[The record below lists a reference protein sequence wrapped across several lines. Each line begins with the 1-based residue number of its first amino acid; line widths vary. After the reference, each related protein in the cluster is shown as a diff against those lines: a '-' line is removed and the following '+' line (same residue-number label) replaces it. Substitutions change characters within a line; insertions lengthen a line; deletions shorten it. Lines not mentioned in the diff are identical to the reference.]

1 MASETLVLHGPD
13 SVQEIVEHAAGVLR
27 SGKLVV
33 YPTDTSYGIACD
45 PRLED
50 ALVKLIQ
57 TKKRNPDMGLPL
69 LFSDLAHCEIYHDF
83 NEMERVLARLFWPGA
98 LTIVVST
105 KMPLSSLV
113 TGGRD
118 SVAVRVPDHAIPRGI
133 AKCIDGPIV
142 GTSANISGEESPF
155 DVDMAKKQL
164 GDSVD
169 LYIDGGPSVSR
180 SNSTIVGVEPG
191 TPSNIKIYREG
202 ELSVDKLIERLRMDT
217 DAIRY
222 WSSRVVRAQVK

>member
-13 SVQEIVEHAAGVLR
+13 NVQDIVEHAAEVLL

-50 ALVKLIQ
+50 ALMKLIQ
-57 TKKRNPDMGLPL
+57 AKKRNPDMGLPL
-69 LFSDLAHCEIYHDF
+69 LFSDLTQCETYHDF
-83 NEMERVLARLFWPGA
+83 NDMERVLARLFWPGA

-105 KMPLSSLV
+105 KVPLSSLV

-118 SVAVRVPDHAIPRGI
+118 SVAIRVPDHLIPRGI
-133 AKCIDGPIV
+133 AKRIDGPVV
-142 GTSANISGEESPF
+142 GTSANISGEASPF
-155 DVDMAKKQL
+155 DVDTAKKQL

-180 SNSTIVGVEPG
+180 SNSTIVGVEPSI
-191 TPSNIKIYREG
+191 PSNIKIYREG
-202 ELSVDKLIERLRMDT
+202 ELSVDKLTERLRVDT
-217 DAIRY
+217 DAIRH
-222 WSSRVVRAQVK
+222 WSSRIVRAEMK